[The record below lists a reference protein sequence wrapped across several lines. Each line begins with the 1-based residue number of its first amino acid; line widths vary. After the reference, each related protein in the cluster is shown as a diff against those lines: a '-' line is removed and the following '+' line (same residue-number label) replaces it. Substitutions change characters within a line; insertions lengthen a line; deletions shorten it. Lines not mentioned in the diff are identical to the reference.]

1 MRTRAGPAG
10 PALRREQTH
19 TPPCDLIVEVD
30 TLTTDQLTESGLTA
44 AEAEAVN
51 ASFATAR
58 ARSVQIEG
66 EIRKDPSRFR
76 VLTGDRPTGALHI
89 GHYFGTLAN
98 RVRLQDQGVETMV
111 LIADYQVITD
121 RDSVGPIRE
130 RVLDMIADYLA
141 IGIDE
146 ARSTI
151 FTHSAIPAL
160 NQLVLPFLALVTD
173 AELRRNPT
181 VNPNSP
187 QPATARCPGCC

>member
-1 MRTRAGPAG
+1 
-10 PALRREQTH
+10 
-19 TPPCDLIVEVD
+19 
-30 TLTTDQLTESGLTA
+30 
-44 AEAEAVN
+44 
-51 ASFATAR
+51 
-58 ARSVQIEG
+58 
-66 EIRKDPSRFR
+66 